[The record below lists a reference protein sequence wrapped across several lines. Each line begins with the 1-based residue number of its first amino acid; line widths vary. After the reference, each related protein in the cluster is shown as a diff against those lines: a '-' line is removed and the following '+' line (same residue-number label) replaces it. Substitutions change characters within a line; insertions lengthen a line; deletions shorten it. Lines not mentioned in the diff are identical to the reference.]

1 MKIFKLNILKISFR
15 KKKQLFSTSDLEG
28 DIDVPQ
34 GVTIINVSP
43 VKEPDI
49 PVEKGKIVH
58 IKLNKLYAN
67 HKLKLYVLKSQYLL
81 NKIKNIVQGHTNIMP
96 DLFFHWRVCFC
107 LRSIVVKL

>member
-1 MKIFKLNILKISFR
+1 M
-15 KKKQLFSTSDLEG
+15 FSTSDLAG

-34 GVTIINVSP
+34 GVTVINISR
-43 VKEPDI
+43 VKEPDM
-49 PVEKGKIVH
+49 PVEKVKIVH

-67 HKLKLYVLKSQYLL
+67 HKLKLFVLKIQYLL
-81 NKIKNIVQGHTNIMP
+81 IKIKNIVQGHTNIKL